1 MKTPSDPDEENYGLG
16 KPIRPIPKGEVAEDE
31 YEAVKT
37 PHGTIWRNKRTQQ
50 LSTDRP
56 TNWKDVAEAIK
67 RMAEQQAEDGYPNVY
82 WGVM

>member
-1 MKTPSDPDEENYGLG
+1 MSLDHQLG
-16 KPIRPIPKGEVAEDE
+16 KKVVPIPTPEVVEDE
-31 YEAVKT
+31 YEPVDT
-37 PHGTIWRNKRTQQ
+37 PHGRMWRNTRTKQ

-82 WGVM
+82 WGSM